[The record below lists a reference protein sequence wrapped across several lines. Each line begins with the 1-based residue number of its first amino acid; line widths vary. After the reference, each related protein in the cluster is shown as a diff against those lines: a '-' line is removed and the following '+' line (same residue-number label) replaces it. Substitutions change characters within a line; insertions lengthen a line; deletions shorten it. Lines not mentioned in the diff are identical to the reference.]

1 MTKEGWKKVGD
12 NVTDGIHASVVQ
24 TKSRDQWNLKTNKQD
39 GSENQESQNLGEQVL
54 TFSLTIKHPQG
65 ISGTLLT
72 PQIQ

>member
-1 MTKEGWKKVGD
+1 MIKEGWKKVRD
-12 NVTDGIHASVVQ
+12 NVTGGVHAFVVQ
-24 TKSRDQWNLKTNKQD
+24 TKPRDQLNLKTNKQD

-72 PQIQ
+72 PQTQ